1 MQAEDWDDYT
11 VSGLFDREDYPTRGD
26 EWDETEGDA
35 TALTDREA
43 YWCDFECDPDSDSC
57 CDIQLETY
65 RQPTVWEILKRQG
78 IRAAINYKC
87 ERLCVGAFADM
98 HRDAERRGYT
108 LARPGY
114 KMPWWFKWA
123 SRLEWYTRPK
133 KKQKGT

>member
-1 MQAEDWDDYT
+1 MPESYWDDYSI
-11 VSGLFDREDYPTRGD
+11 SGLSDREDYPI
-26 EWDETEGDA
+26 WDDAIEANGDA
-35 TALTDREA
+35 TSSEDSEEA
-43 YWCDFECDPDSDSC
+43 WCDAAGDRYADDCDAISAIS
-57 CDIQLETY
+57 Y

-78 IRAAINYKC
+78 IRAAVNYKC

-123 SRLEWYTRPK
+123 SRLEGYTRPK
-133 KKQKGT
+133 KK

>member
-1 MQAEDWDDYT
+1 MSAQDWDEYP
-11 VSGLFDREDYPTRGD
+11 VSGLFDREDCPIWD
-26 EWDETEGDA
+26 DWDEASGEA

-43 YWCDFECDPDSDSC
+43 YWSDFDGDSYADSDPDMPID
-57 CDIQLETY
+57 TY
-65 RQPTVWEILKRQG
+65 RQPTGWEILKRQG

-98 HRDAERRGYT
+98 HDDARKHGYT

-114 KMPWWFKWA
+114 KMPWWFKLA

-133 KKQKGT
+133 KKQKGA